1 MTLRDE
7 IFQYVK
13 KKYRVTPDYP
23 LPTAMNFPVL
33 RHRDNRKW
41 FAIIM
46 DVEKEKLGI
55 SGPGRTDVINVK
67 LADPMFAEMLTQQPG
82 YFRGYHLNRGNWISI
97 LLDGT
102 VPVSDICVLID
113 ESFLVTAS
121 KQNRQKL
128 RPAREWLVPANPKY
142 YGIEH
147 AFEDRDEIDWKQGK
161 GIRTGDTVYL
171 YAAAPVSAILYK
183 CQVTETDI
191 PFEYRDG
198 NLTMTALMKV
208 KLKKRYRKDK
218 FTYEILKEQYGISA
232 IRGPRGIPYSLS
244 EALKK

>member
-1 MTLRDE
+1 
-7 IFQYVK
+7 
-13 KKYRVTPDYP
+13 
-23 LPTAMNFPVL
+23 
-33 RHRDNRKW
+33 
-41 FAIIM
+41 
-46 DVEKEKLGI
+46 
-55 SGPGRTDVINVK
+55 
-67 LADPMFAEMLTQQPG
+67 MFAEMLTQQTG
-82 YFRGYHLNRGNWISI
+82 YFRGYHLNRRNWISV

-128 RPAREWLVPANPKY
+128 RPAKEWLVPANPKY
-142 YGIEH
+142 YDIEH

-183 CQVTETDI
+183 CRVTETDI